1 MYISWGELHC
11 PISKGWQYVHKWRFL
26 SRKQRPQHA
35 DPQSRTTFSRSPGAR
50 ELLILQIQ
58 AKRELKWT
66 CYIICWGG
74 DLLLPCYLWS
84 IYAVLQRFL
93 YHCRFP
99 LQPWRFFLAAVSK
112 HLPSVPKK
120 SYILPTPMA
129 NKEKGRGLRSP
140 ADFCLAV
147 HLVWQHSGG
156 RGCAATS
163 SLAVSASSSRDR
175 DPEHIHSLGSINP
188 WPGTSHQKHNS
199 KCHIHAPTE
208 KCQQVTRRDRGR
220 KCSPL
225 IFHLPSA

>member
-1 MYISWGELHC
+1 MGLLHHLL
-11 PISKGWQYVHKWRFL
+11 GR
-26 SRKQRPQHA
+26 RPA
-35 DPQSRTTFSRSPGAR
+35 FT
-50 ELLILQIQ
+50 
-58 AKRELKWT
+58 
-66 CYIICWGG
+66 
-74 DLLLPCYLWS
+74 LLPVKHLGS
-84 IYAVLQRFL
+84 APKISV
-93 YHCRFP
+93 P
-99 LQPWRFFLAAVSK
+99 LQVPTAAPEAALGSSIKASLICV
-112 HLPSVPKK
+112 
-120 SYILPTPMA
+120 
-129 NKEKGRGLRSP
+129 KEKLHSSNPNGKQKRRKRLRSP

-163 SLAVSASSSRDR
+163 SLGICASRSRDR
-175 DPEHIHSLGSINP
+175 EPQHIHSLGSINP